1 MSKKLE
7 TIALHYVRRKKIKT
21 LLCRMAT
28 HICQCK
34 LEPLMCFSKMNKI
47 QKVHELIAAIPKIP
61 HCVHN
66 VYMQYLEYIWEKLV
80 LDNGFNNIK
89 DTLEQLNI
97 NIDINKL
104 VCENNKQSMININD
118 FKNNYLYNIRP
129 LNCILEVKNNETNFL
144 NFCAMRPG
152 FSELEG
158 KLFGLCVEINQ
169 PVFTIRFF
177 GIIDRDPV
185 RLYRNALPM
194 DLLYDDL
201 KEKYNFDKKEI
212 EPYVNCISYRDLVSM
227 DVRNIT
233 NRVKLLRDRF
243 TFYENADI
251 ESILGEYLF
260 MTDAMKVE
268 KINFLFELN
277 FSNLA
282 NYLFNKKPF
291 PEEFLDWN
299 NQLKIILLK
308 CGSPTQ
314 KKKPFKEPPYEERID
329 KMNTNDRIKNKALEK
344 LKTMKGSSDTAPK
357 AQKYL
362 DGILQ
367 IPFGEI
373 KNEPD
378 LEDPGK
384 ELYNQFIKKFP
395 NVEYKVYGANYMKL
409 FEDFIQVPETKEFCI
424 DAHFKMQCARDK
436 QQDYLEKVQNIFE
449 NGVHGHDLVKTQLK
463 RLIAQWISGGQ
474 SGIVL
479 GLEGP
484 PGNGKTT
491 LIKSGLAKCL
501 VDEHNKPRPVGFV
514 PLGGSTNASSL
525 VGHGFTYLGSTWGR
539 IVDILMESKCMNP
552 IFLFDELDK
561 VSKTEHGTE
570 IISILTHLTDSTQN
584 GEFYDKYFEGIPL
597 DLSKAL
603 MIFTFNDRSKIDPI
617 LLDRMTIIE
626 TKPLSQDDKMIVAR
640 KHLIPQI
647 TKLVDL
653 EPSEIM
659 VDDEEIETLIC
670 DYTCEAGARQLK
682 KLLESLIQELN
693 LRRLM
698 EPDTRLLIDR
708 FLINDVFRHKDK
720 VRRES
725 ISDKPLI
732 GQINGMWANAMGMG
746 GVLPIQVDKTYTSK
760 TLVLTG
766 TQGDTMKESMRCAE
780 TIAFNLINNVDP
792 NFNKED
798 LKYSLHIH
806 CPSTGM
812 PKDGPSAGGA
822 ICIAI
827 FSFLSN
833 RYIKSDVAMTG
844 EIDLMGRITAIG
856 GLEAK
861 LYGAKR
867 AGIKK
872 ALIPLE
878 NKPQFDRMVSE
889 GKNPVDETFSVVMV
903 DNISDALVHFV

>member
-1 MSKKLE
+1 
-7 TIALHYVRRKKIKT
+7 
-21 LLCRMAT
+21 
-28 HICQCK
+28 
-34 LEPLMCFSKMNKI
+34 
-47 QKVHELIAAIPKIP
+47 
-61 HCVHN
+61 
-66 VYMQYLEYIWEKLV
+66 
-80 LDNGFNNIK
+80 
-89 DTLEQLNI
+89 
-97 NIDINKL
+97 
-104 VCENNKQSMININD
+104 
-118 FKNNYLYNIRP
+118 
-129 LNCILEVKNNETNFL
+129 
-144 NFCAMRPG
+144 
-152 FSELEG
+152 
-158 KLFGLCVEINQ
+158 
-169 PVFTIRFF
+169 
-177 GIIDRDPV
+177 
-185 RLYRNALPM
+185 
-194 DLLYDDL
+194 
-201 KEKYNFDKKEI
+201 
-212 EPYVNCISYRDLVSM
+212 
-227 DVRNIT
+227 
-233 NRVKLLRDRF
+233 
-243 TFYENADI
+243 
-251 ESILGEYLF
+251 
-260 MTDAMKVE
+260 MK
-268 KINFLFELN
+268 
-277 FSNLA
+277 S
-282 NYLFNKKPF
+282 
-291 PEEFLDWN
+291 
-299 NQLKIILLK
+299 
-308 CGSPTQ
+308 
-314 KKKPFKEPPYEERID
+314 
-329 KMNTNDRIKNKALEK
+329 
-344 LKTMKGSSDTAPK
+344 SSDTAPK
-357 AQKYL
+357 AQKFL

-373 KNEPD
+373 KNESD

-409 FEDFIQVPETKEFCI
+409 FEEFIQVPETREFCI

-626 TKPLSQDDKMIVAR
+626 TKPLSQDDKMVVAR

-659 VDDEEIETLIC
+659 IDDEEVETLIC

-698 EPDTRLLIDR
+698 DPDTRLLIDR

-725 ISDKPLI
+725 ISDTPLI

-780 TIAFNLINNVDP
+780 TIAFNLMSHINP

-833 RYIKSDVAMTG
+833 RYIKAYVAMTG

-861 LYGAKR
+861 LHGAKK

-903 DNISDALVHFV
+903 DHISDALVHFV